1 MGKEWVLSPSK
12 IPTQANVPPAIYLI
26 AFGPLLSVFS
36 TAELDELC
44 ATMVE
49 RQIRIRHDI
58 EGYLEG
64 WVSPDVEERS
74 DLGEQEVEALAAEH
88 RRLMPF

>member
-1 MGKEWVLSPSK
+1 MKGGYSLLRGSP
-12 IPTQANVPPAIYLI
+12 PQANVLSAIYLT

-36 TAELDELC
+36 PIELDDLF

-58 EGYLEG
+58 ADYLEG
-64 WVSPDVEERS
+64 WVSPDIEEGN
-74 DLGEQEVEALAAEH
+74 DVGEQEVEELVTER

>member
-1 MGKEWVLSPSK
+1 VFR
-12 IPTQANVPPAIYLI
+12 PAQ
-26 AFGPLLSVFS
+26 
-36 TAELDELC
+36 LDELF

-58 EGYLEG
+58 EDYLEG
-64 WVSPDVEERS
+64 WVDPDVM
-74 DLGEQEVEALAAEH
+74 DVDQGGDVGDQEVEAIVTER